1 MKLNLKLRQAEIVLL
16 IYQSKDKEIQRSHVF
31 FLSQYTELIAK

>member
-16 IYQSKDKEIQRSHVF
+16 IYQSKDEEIQQ
-31 FLSQYTELIAK
+31 SQYTEMTAK